1 MKNRVK
7 IFLWVFL
14 VASTIC
20 IMVALIDRSGL
31 LTPHHT
37 LAKDPNS
44 ILKITGIP
52 LPHICR
58 SESSNNLLQDRPEWV
73 VYKHTA
79 HFAEPLNSLTY
90 NQLDSLCNAKSNR
103 WSKNATQAYYQYTDN
118 AYSRGRGYS
127 ILCHIYADHSYV
139 EYSVDKNMYYI
150 PKLILAMIMIISITT
165 IITWAATLIFIRLNE
180 WANAE

>member
-14 VASTIC
+14 VASAIC
-20 IMVALIDRSGL
+20 VMVTLIDRSGL

-73 VYKHTA
+73 VYQHTA

-90 NQLDSLCNAKSNR
+90 NQLDSLCNAKSDQ
-103 WSKNATQAYYQYTDN
+103 WSKSTTDTYYQYTDD
-118 AYSRGRGYS
+118 AQSRGKGYS

-139 EYSVDKNMYYI
+139 EYSVDKSMYYI
-150 PKLILAMIMIISITT
+150 PKLILAMIMAISITT